1 MISATGNKDR
11 KAFWKEHVLV
21 CQDSELSKARY
32 CRDNDLNY
40 HQFIYWT
47 TKFAETSPANN
58 ATAKPSCT
66 KLVPVML
73 RESDTPAG
81 IQVHLPNGVLISGIS
96 AHSVGIIGRLIE
108 QL

>member
-1 MISATGNKDR
+1 MISATGNKGR
-11 KAFWKEHVLV
+11 KAFWEAHVLA

-40 HQFIYWT
+40 QQFIYWT
-47 TKFAETSPANN
+47 SKSAEVSPANN
-58 ATAKPSCT
+58 ATAKTNST

>member
-1 MISATGNKDR
+1 MSSATRNKDR
-11 KAFWKEHVLV
+11 QAFWKEHVDA
-21 CQDSELSKARY
+21 CQRNELSKARY

-40 HQFIYWT
+40 QQFIYWT
-47 TKFAETSPANN
+47 TKFSDVSSAIN
-58 ATAKPSCT
+58 AMPKQSST

-73 RESDTPAG
+73 QEADFPTG